1 MKSIYLMVIGLL
13 LFTGTVDAQ
22 EQEQKSPVRMVS
34 VRGYGTVAATPDQLR
49 LSVQI
54 GTRGE
59 SASAAMTEASKRT
72 ASVLVLL
79 KGYGVEEK
87 DIQTSRVS
95 VSPIYDYEKRIQP
108 PPIIGYN
115 GSNEF
120 TVLFRG
126 KLMDNVGDFLDK
138 AVKAGASNFGSLMFE
153 SSRQREIERDALK
166 KAAADAKE
174 RAQVLAK
181 ELGATLG
188 NVISISESSMGP
200 APVTYMMKSGA
211 MDATSAAP
219 VATGELSISA
229 QAQVSFEL
237 K

>member
-1 MKSIYLMVIGLL
+1 MKYMCAVIAGVFLMAA
-13 LFTGTVDAQ
+13 TVFGQ
-22 EQEQKSPVRMVS
+22 ESEQKSPVRMVS
-34 VRGYGTVAATPDQLR
+34 VRGFGSVAATPDQLR

-54 GTRGE
+54 ATRGE
-59 SASAAMTEASKRT
+59 SASAAMAEASKRT
-72 ASVLVLL
+72 AAVLALL

-87 DIQTSRVS
+87 DIQTSRVN

-108 PPIIGYN
+108 PPIIGYS

-120 TVLFRG
+120 SVLFRG
-126 KLMDNVGDFLDK
+126 KLMDKVGEFLDR
-138 AVKAGASNFGSLMFE
+138 AVTAGASNFGGLMFE

-188 NVISISESSMGP
+188 NVISISESSIGP
-200 APVTYMMKSGA
+200 SPAMYMRSGA
-211 MDATSAAP
+211 MDASSAAP